1 MQLTCNF
8 LKAQAQQPEA
18 VQERRIEC
26 KGNGPRC
33 LAFSFS
39 DTSASAMRSLSSSRK
54 RAKLQGSTLHTTYG
68 CRSHFVFFF
77 NWNRRLRFSF
87 ASPLRTFSTPHH
99 PPSLMLHV
107 FTCLFHGLAA
117 HWKSW
122 PSACRRG
129 WMVFLMDLETV
140 LSG

>member
-68 CRSHFVFFF
+68 CRSHFVFFLQLEPSLAIF
-77 NWNRRLRFSF
+77 VCFPASHLLYS
-87 ASPLRTFSTPHH
+87 ASPTLFN
-99 PPSLMLHV
+99 V
-107 FTCLFHGLAA
+107 TCLHMLVSRSCCALEILAV
-117 HWKSW
+117 
-122 PSACRRG
+122 C
-129 WMVFLMDLETV
+129 L
-140 LSG
+140 